1 MENIRNRNLIK
12 ILLTM
17 LINAEKDMEKFCD
30 NMRKNEFLVNIEI
43 EEAKEI
49 LCFNDLIKALEVES
63 IEQEEVIYELLGN
76 MIEKDVDLNVAIEN
90 FLKFNRI

>member
-63 IEQEEVIYELLGN
+63 IEQEEIIYELLGN